1 MTDFQQG
8 LNKCRQ
14 AIDQIDSQLLDL
26 LAKRR
31 EITTEVGRLKSEAGK
46 PIYDAQR
53 EASLLA
59 ARREEAEKKGVSA
72 ELIEDILKRIIKDS
86 YSTQKAAAY
95 KCVNPRCNKV
105 VIIGGKGQL
114 GSVFV
119 DLFTRSNYYVECLE
133 ENDWPN
139 SEAILA
145 GASLVIIAV
154 PIRLT
159 IDIIKQ
165 LQQVKQLNENCILA
179 DVTSIK
185 ESPLQAML
193 NAHNG
198 PVVGF
203 HPMFGPDIS
212 DLMKQTIIACDGRM
226 KEQYQWLL
234 EQFNVWGA
242 KVYSVSAKEHDKVM
256 SLVQV
261 MRHFSTIAYGK
272 HLMEEG
278 ANIEQL
284 LEMSSPIYRLEL
296 IMVGRL
302 FAQDPVLYTDII
314 FNNPDNIQ
322 MMKAYTQRFLSL
334 LNEVEQQDKTAFMQE
349 FETIS
354 AWFGEYAQTFM
365 LESKAM
371 LAKANELKKQ

>member
-1 MTDFQQG
+1 MTEFQQG

-14 AIDQIDSQLLDL
+14 AIDDIDSQILNL

-59 ARREEAEKKGVSA
+59 ARRDEAEQKGVSP

-95 KCVNPRCNKV
+95 KCVNPQCNKIV
-105 VIIGGKGQL
+105 VVGGKGQL
-114 GSVFV
+114 GRVFV
-119 DLFTRSNYYVECLE
+119 DLFTRSNYNVECLE
-133 ENDWPN
+133 ENDWLN
-139 SEAILA
+139 SETILA
-145 GASLVIIAV
+145 DASLVVVAV

-159 IDIIKQ
+159 VDIIKQ
-165 LQQVKQLNENCILA
+165 LKHLSDNCILA

-193 NAHNG
+193 TVHKG

-226 KEQYQWLL
+226 SEQYQWLL

-242 KVYSVSAKEHDKVM
+242 KVYSVSAKEHDKAM

-302 FAQDPVLYTDII
+302 FAQDPILYTDII
-314 FNNPDNIQ
+314 FNNPDNII
-322 MMKAYTQRFLSL
+322 MMKEYAQRFLSL
-334 LNEVEQQDKTAFMQE
+334 LNAVEQQDKVTFMQE
-349 FETIS
+349 FEKIS
-354 AWFGEYAQTFM
+354 VWFGDYAKTFM

-371 LAKANELKKQ
+371 LAKANELKKR

>member
-14 AIDQIDSQLLDL
+14 TIDDIDCQILDL

-59 ARREEAEKKGVSA
+59 ARRDEAEKKGVSP

-95 KCVNPRCNKV
+95 KCVNPQCNKIV
-105 VIIGGKGQL
+105 VVGGKGQL
-114 GSVFV
+114 GRVFV
-119 DLFTRSNYYVECLE
+119 DLFTRSNYNVECLE
-133 ENDWPN
+133 ENDWLN
-139 SEAILA
+139 SETILA
-145 GASLVIIAV
+145 DASLVVVAV

-159 IDIIKQ
+159 VDIIKQ
-165 LQQVKQLNENCILA
+165 LKHLSDNCILA

-193 NAHNG
+193 TVHKG

-226 KEQYQWLL
+226 SEQYQWLL
-234 EQFNVWGA
+234 EQFNIWGA
-242 KVYSVSAKEHDKVM
+242 KVYSVSAKEHDKAM

-302 FAQDPVLYTDII
+302 FAQDPALYTDII

-322 MMKAYTQRFLSL
+322 MMKEYAQRFLSL
-334 LNEVEQQDKTAFMQE
+334 LNEVERQDKISFMQE

-354 AWFGEYAQTFM
+354 DWFGEYAQTFM
-365 LESKAM
+365 LESRAM
-371 LAKANELKKQ
+371 LAKANELKKR